1 MEINKTLNNGT
12 LTVSPVGRI
21 DIVTAPELEEVIFK
35 NLDGVKAI
43 ILDCEQL
50 IYISSAG
57 LRVVLRA
64 HKRMEKESGSLKVIH
79 VNELVMEVFEAMGFV
94 GILTI
99 E

>member
-1 MEINKTLNNGT
+1 MELNKTLNNGT

-64 HKRMEKESGSLKVIH
+64 HKRMEKEGGSLKVIH